1 MPLGISEK
9 CRQIAPSA
17 TLAVDAKAKEL
28 RAAGV
33 NVIGFAAGEPDF
45 DTPEPIRD
53 AVKEAMDMGMT
64 RYTPVPGTVELRD
77 AIRARLKVDHGLE
90 YARDEIIV
98 SNGAKHSLY
107 TAFQTILDPGDEV
120 IVDKP
125 CWVSYPEMVRMA
137 GGTPVFLDCPESQ
150 GFLPSMDDF
159 AALISPR
166 TKAFIL
172 NTPSNPNGCVWSR
185 RQLEELGELAV
196 RHDFYIVADEIYE
209 KLVYSGAEHISVAT
223 LSDEIKKRTIL
234 INGVS
239 KAYAMTGFRIG
250 YAAGPRDVI
259 EAMSNYQSQAA
270 SAPNSAAQHAAAIA
284 LSMPQGCVEDM
295 RRAFEERRDELVR
308 LINGIPGLSC
318 RTPDGAFYAMMNIRG
333 VIGKRYRGTM
343 LSDSTA
349 FAECLLEGAHVAVVP
364 GAAFLD
370 EGYCRLSYAT
380 SMENIREGL
389 SRIAAFVKELN

>member
-17 TLAVDAKAKEL
+17 TLAMDAKAKEL
-28 RAAGV
+28 RASGV

-45 DTPEPIRD
+45 DTPAPIRE
-53 AVKEAMDMGMT
+53 AMKEAMDLGMT
-64 RYTPVPGTVELRD
+64 RYTPVPGSLELRD
-77 AIRARLKVDHGLE
+77 AIRARLQADHGLE
-90 YARDEIIV
+90 YARDEVIV

-107 TAFQTILDPGDEV
+107 TAFQTLLDPGDEV

-137 GGTPVFLDCPESQ
+137 GGVPVFLDCPESQ
-150 GFLPSMDDF
+150 GFLPSMKDF

-185 RQLEELGELAV
+185 EHLEELGELAV
-196 RHDFYIVADEIYE
+196 RNNFYIIADEIYE
-209 KLVYSGAEHISVAT
+209 KLVYSGAEHVSIAT
-223 LSDEIKKRTIL
+223 LGPKIKERTIL

-259 EAMSNYQSQAA
+259 KAMSNYQSQAT
-270 SAPNSAAQHAAAIA
+270 SAPNSAAQHAAALA
-284 LSMPQGCVEDM
+284 LTMPQDCVEDM
-295 RRAFEERRDELVR
+295 RRAFEERRNELVR
-308 LINGIPGLSC
+308 LINQIPGLSC
-318 RTPDGAFYAMMNIRG
+318 RMPNGAFYVMMNIKALVGKRLG
-333 VIGKRYRGTM
+333 DAVIGG
-343 LSDSTA
+343 SAD
-349 FAECLLEGAHVAVVP
+349 FAAALLERAHVAVVP
-364 GAAFLD
+364 GNAFLA

-389 SRIAAFVKELN
+389 RRVEAFVKELK